1 MKRQCPGANILL
13 IASSACEIDAVKSE
27 INMGNFFQDISKK
40 QIQEQLMAVPYK
52 QPLLQNEYME
62 EKYFK
67 FFLRKNIIVNR

>member
-52 QPLLQNEYME
+52 TTFIAKWVYGRKIFQILFK
-62 EKYFK
+62 EKH
-67 FFLRKNIIVNR
+67 NS